1 MVLGTSTAAPSVSR
15 FLPSVQVSCRQLI
28 RLARSS
34 TRRRQSLIRC
44 LSLSKLLLLHAMVS
58 TPFPLDLSLQQ
69 LHAGD
74 PLSEL
79 DPLDILELE
88 LLLLGL
94 RQRFAG
100 QRVERSSG
108 AADAVLASI
117 SCTSVKSQ
125 PR

>member
-15 FLPSVQVSCRQLI
+15 LLPSVQVSCRQFI
-28 RLARSS
+28 RLERSR
-34 TRRRQSLIRC
+34 TRRQQSLIRC
-44 LSLSKLLLLHAMVS
+44 SSLSRLLLLHAMGLH
-58 TPFPLDLSLQQ
+58 PFPLDVCLQQ

-108 AADAVLASI
+108 AADVVLASI
-117 SCTSVKSQ
+117 SCTCVEAP